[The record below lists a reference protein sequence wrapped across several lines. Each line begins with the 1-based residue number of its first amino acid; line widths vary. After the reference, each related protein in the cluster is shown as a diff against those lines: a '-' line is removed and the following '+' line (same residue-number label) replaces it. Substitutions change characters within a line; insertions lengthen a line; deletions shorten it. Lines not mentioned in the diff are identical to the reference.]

1 MRIEFNA
8 ERDLVTL
15 NLLADVPVAESKQVD
30 GMVFAYAADRR
41 IVGIEIQGARER
53 INAELMKVIDL
64 NAARVTA

>member
-1 MRIEFNA
+1 
-8 ERDLVTL
+8 VTL
-15 NLLADVPVAESKQVD
+15 NLLADVPVAESKQMD